1 MARDDMHVIVY
12 KLLSYLYRQLKE
24 GAEVDDRKID
34 DAAFGINRSYW
45 AFILRALYK
54 KGYTAGYSVIDNGHG
69 GFRIDHLERAMITFD
84 GVEYLTDDYFMK
96 KVKAAETGL
105 EE

>member
-12 KLLSYLYRQLKE
+12 RLLSYLYRQLKE

-45 AFILRALYK
+45 AFIMKELRE
-54 KGYTAGYSVIDNGHG
+54 KGYTAGYSVIANDHG
-69 GFRIDHLERAMITFD
+69 GFRIDHLERARITFD
-84 GVEYLTDDYFMK
+84 GVEYLTDDYFMG
-96 KVKAAETGL
+96 KVRAAETGL
-105 EE
+105 E